1 MTKER
6 DDTPLRILVAALGG
20 EGGGVLMNWIVES
33 ARNAGF
39 AAQATSVPG
48 VAQRTGSTSY
58 YIEVTCGS
66 GDSTLSLVPVP
77 GRVDVLLS
85 SELVETARAMTL
97 GFVSPRLTTVISST
111 ARTYTTSEKI
121 ALGDGRFEENS
132 ARRAVCKM
140 AKTAHLLDLGELA
153 RRHGTFISATLF
165 GALAGS
171 RALPWKT
178 DNCRAVLGDSRSATA
193 SLAGFDA
200 AAAAIQARRDSAAS
214 DTAPDHPVF
223 EPLPD
228 ISNCEALSLLPAE
241 LRNVLAQ
248 GAARCLDFQDSAF
261 AKLYLERSAGLAR
274 AADLGDHTSVH
285 ALGQAFR
292 RLALWMAYED
302 VARVADL
309 KTRPERYARIREETK
324 LEPDQTI
331 TVTEYL
337 KPRAEELADILPA
350 GIGARLM
357 ARVAAGRSLPGL
369 GRGMHVRSN
378 GVLGYWILRS
388 VAAARVFRRRSYR
401 YQREQRAIAE
411 WLDIMQSA
419 LRADPP
425 FAEAFAELPRVL
437 KGYSDTYA
445 RGLAAYERIMDRI
458 ARPASQTLEFDG
470 HFAWLRASIAAALAD
485 ETHTKLDAALA
496 SPPEHGP
503 PPEKR
508 KADSTAAPC

>member
-1 MTKER
+1 MTER
-6 DDTPLRILVAALGG
+6 QDDTPLRILVAALGG

-33 ARNAGF
+33 ARKTGF

-58 YIEVTCGS
+58 YVEVARRGGS
-66 GDSTLSLVPVP
+66 ALSLVPVP

-111 ARTYTTSEKI
+111 ARTHTTSEKI
-121 ALGDGRFEENS
+121 ALGDGRFDESS
-132 ARRAVCKM
+132 ARRAVSKM

-171 RALPWKT
+171 RALPWT
-178 DNCRAVLGDSRSATA
+178 IEDCRAVLGDSPSSAA
-193 SLAGFDA
+193 SRAGFDA
-200 AAAAIQARRDSAAS
+200 AAAAVQTPRGDPAADQALNPSVAEPPRDIAKKG
-214 DTAPDHPVF
+214 V
-223 EPLPD
+223 LP
-228 ISNCEALSLLPAE
+228 LLPAE
-241 LRNVLAQ
+241 LQDVLSR
-248 GAARCLDFQDSAF
+248 GAARCIDFQDSAF
-261 AKLYLERSAGLAR
+261 AELYLERSAGLAQ
-274 AADLGDHTSVH
+274 AADLDDHTSVH

-309 KTRPERYARIREETK
+309 KTRPERFARIREETN
-324 LEPDQTI
+324 LEPGQAI

-350 GIGARLM
+350 GIGAKLM

-369 GRGMHVRSN
+369 GRGMRVRSN
-378 GVLGYWILRS
+378 GVLGYWMLRS
-388 VAAARVFRRRSYR
+388 VAAARLFRRRSYR

-411 WLDIMQSA
+411 WLEIMQAA
-419 LRADPP
+419 LRAAPP

-445 RGLAAYERIMDRI
+445 RGLVAYERIMDTI
-458 ARPASQTLEFDG
+458 ARPASQTSAFDG
-470 HFAWLRASIAAALAD
+470 YSAWLRASIAAALAD
-485 ETHTKLDAALA
+485 DTHAQLDAALA
-496 SPPEHGP
+496 SHPEHGMP
-503 PPEKR
+503 PPAENETH
-508 KADSTAAPC
+508 STAASC

>member
-1 MTKER
+1 MTKTR
-6 DDTPLRILVAALGG
+6 KDTPLRILVTALGG

-58 YIEVTCGS
+58 YIEVTRGS
-66 GDSTLSLVPVP
+66 GSTLSLLPVP

-97 GFVSPRLTTVISST
+97 GFVSPRVTTVISST
-111 ARTYTTSEKI
+111 ERTYTTSEKI
-121 ALGDGRFEENS
+121 ALGEGRFEENS
-132 ARRAVCKM
+132 ARRAVSKM

-171 RALPWKT
+171 RVLPWKT
-178 DNCRAVLGDSRSATA
+178 GDCRAVLGDSPAATA

-200 AAAAIQARRDSAAS
+200 AAAAIQARRDGPAS

-223 EPLPD
+223 EPTPD
-228 ISNCEALSLLPAE
+228 ISKCDALSLLPAE
-241 LRNVLAQ
+241 LRNVLSH
-248 GAARCLDFQDSAF
+248 GALRCLDFQDRAF

-274 AADLGDHTSVH
+274 AADLGDHTSAQ
-285 ALGQAFR
+285 ALDQAFR
-292 RLALWMAYED
+292 RLALWMTYED

-309 KTRPERYARIREETK
+309 KTRPERFARIREETK
-324 LEPDQTI
+324 LQPDQTI
-331 TVTEYL
+331 TVTEYM

-357 ARVAAGRSLPGL
+357 SRASAGRSLPGF
-369 GRGMHVRSN
+369 GRGMHIRSN
-378 GVLGYWILRS
+378 GILGYWMLRS
-388 VAAARVFRRRSYR
+388 VAAARVFRRRSHR

-411 WLDIMQSA
+411 WLEIMQSA
-419 LRADPP
+419 LRTDPP

-458 ARPASQTLEFDG
+458 ARPASQTLEFDK
-470 HFAWLRASIAAALAD
+470 HSAWLRTSIAAALAD
-485 ETHTKLDAALA
+485 DTHTKLDAALV
-496 SPPEHGP
+496 SLPEHGLPQPEQREAQITAP
-503 PPEKR
+503 P
-508 KADSTAAPC
+508 C